1 MFGLRGGGRRGCER
15 EGRERIAR
23 RRAGGASPSCAPP
36 SQKAPCPPPGRR
48 RRGSS
53 APRACVATRRPCAR
67 GSRRSRG
74 GGGARAR
81 GTPAARM
88 TMPKEPRPSS
98 TPSLS
103 VSLLIFQS
111 FISRIFMPRHLAL
124 HPRTTGWTMA
134 SDDAR
139 ARSAATLV
147 RVRGSCGP
155 YARRS
160 TRVAGAC
167 CGRTGYLALQSTLRL
182 CCPRLQG

>member
-1 MFGLRGGGRRGCER
+1 MFGLRGGGRRGKKREKNDPRGAALVER
-15 EGRERIAR
+15 RHHAHLLLKKHLVLRLGVGEEDLQRHGRVSPL
-23 RRAGGASPSCAPP
+23 GGP
-36 SQKAPCPPPGRR
+36 
-48 RRGSS
+48 
-53 APRACVATRRPCAR
+53 AR
-67 GSRRSRG
+67 GVRDALAAAA
-74 GGGARAR
+74 ARAR